1 MLRLLFPPKCVL
13 CRRLLKPEETDLC
26 HDCRKDTPEF
36 KKSKSKIPFVAQWTA
51 LWYYKGNVRKSI
63 LRYKFSRVQSY
74 CVTYA
79 RLLALKIQQA
89 QMTEVDAITWVPVS
103 TLRRFKRGFD
113 QSQLLANALGAE
125 LNCPVISTLKKVRN
139 NPPQSGIQE
148 KAARRANVMGVY
160 RVRNPECIR
169 DKSLLLIDD
178 VVTSGSTASECARIL
193 LTAGAREISL
203 AAVAATSHENNNKK
217 CR

>member
-1 MLRLLFPPKCVL
+1 MPRLCPPACS
-13 CRRLLKPEETDLC
+13 EN
-26 HDCRKDTPEF
+26 
-36 KKSKSKIPFVAQWTA
+36 TA
-51 LWYYKGNVRKSI
+51 S
-63 LRYKFSRVQSY
+63 S
-74 CVTYA
+74 
-79 RLLALKIQQA
+79 
-89 QMTEVDAITWVPVS
+89 DAGGGHHYLGACFH
-103 TLRRFKRGFD
+103 LRRFKRGFD

-125 LNCPVISTLKKVRN
+125 LNCPVVSTLKKVRN

-148 KAARRANVMGVY
+148 KAARKANVMGVY

-193 LTAGAREISL
+193 MTAGAREISF

-217 CR
+217 M